1 MSIPYKHQI
10 IVKNVLQI
18 YFKYCIMIF
27 GNVFGNDTSNV
38 TRRGNSMMKKNMNIK
53 DIAKIAGVGVT
64 TVSRVINDH
73 PDVKKETREQIL
85 KIIEKFNYIPNNSA
99 RNLKLSA
106 TKTIGVLVK
115 GIYNPFFSRIVRVIE
130 MEIAKYDYAMILHYN
145 PKDCI
150 SSDTNVA
157 TELIKEKRLSGLI
170 CLGGNYDI
178 GEDHQIETLET
189 PIVLCSAI
197 ASGTAQKDV
206 ISTVGIDDNES
217 AYRAVMK
224 LIELGHKNI
233 GMIRIKDDDC
243 SGSKIRY
250 EGYKR
255 ALHDS
260 NIKFNSE
267 YIGVG
272 DYSYESGHLAMTQL
286 LDKDV
291 DVTAIFV
298 ATDMMAIGAT
308 RAILERGLRV
318 PEDISVLGFDGIE
331 FTEYFMPSISTIE
344 QPVGLLGEKSVEI
357 LLDMING
364 GKNTHCILDTTFISR
379 ESLKKVT

>member
-1 MSIPYKHQI
+1 
-10 IVKNVLQI
+10 
-18 YFKYCIMIF
+18 
-27 GNVFGNDTSNV
+27 
-38 TRRGNSMMKKNMNIK
+38 MKKNMNIK
-53 DIAKIAGVGVT
+53 DIARIAGVGVT
-64 TVSRVINDH
+64 TVSRVLNDH

-85 KIIEKFNYIPNNSA
+85 KIIEEYNYIPNNSA

-145 PKDCI
+145 PKDCT

-178 GEDHQIETLET
+178 GESHQIETLDT

-197 ASGTAQKDV
+197 TSGTSEKDV
-206 ISTVGIDDNES
+206 ISTVGIDDEEA
-217 AYRAVMK
+217 AYKAVMK
-224 LIELGHKNI
+224 LVEMGHRQI
-233 GMIRIKDDDC
+233 GMIRIKDDDF

-255 ALHDS
+255 ALKDS
-260 NIKFNSE
+260 QLDFNSACVE
-267 YIGVG
+267 VG
-272 DYSYESGHLAMTQL
+272 DYSYESGHQAMVKL
-286 LDKDV
+286 LDRGV
-291 DVTAIFV
+291 DMSAIFV
-298 ATDMMAIGAT
+298 ATDMMAIGAA
-308 RAILERGLRV
+308 RAILERGLKV

-357 LLDMING
+357 LFDMING
-364 GKNTHCILDTTFISR
+364 GPTTHCLLDTAFLSR
-379 ESLKKVT
+379 ESIKKL